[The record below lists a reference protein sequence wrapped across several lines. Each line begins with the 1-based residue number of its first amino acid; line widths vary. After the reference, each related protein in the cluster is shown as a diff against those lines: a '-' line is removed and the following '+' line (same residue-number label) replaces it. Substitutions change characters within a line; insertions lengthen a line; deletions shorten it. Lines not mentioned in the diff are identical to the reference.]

1 MLVGRL
7 RLNIKAFYMVH
18 LLVII
23 YFILMTRV
31 FDQVG
36 KMKGEIKCM
45 SVLGLKGFQERGTE
59 V

>member
-7 RLNIKAFYMVH
+7 RLNIKTFYIVY
-18 LLVII
+18 LLVIVSL
-23 YFILMTRV
+23 ILVTRV

-36 KMKGEIKCM
+36 KMKGEINCM
-45 SVLGLKGFQERGTE
+45 SVLGLKVFQERGTE